1 MTEPPQSTPSTNNGT
16 RHLLAFVAE
25 CPAECP
31 VCDYSLRGLTQ
42 PRCPEC
48 GAELELRVGSPRLH
62 VGAWALAM
70 TSFALAL
77 GFDGVVSII
86 FLIVLVTTSI
96 AAFFPPPAGPPAA
109 PPPLLAFLLTSF
121 FIVLAASMAA
131 GLLVVARSR
140 SRWTRKPT
148 RQQWKH
154 AIIVFL
160 SVGTFHA
167 LIGLAWLSR
176 WI

>member
-1 MTEPPQSTPSTNNGT
+1 
-16 RHLLAFVAE
+16 
-25 CPAECP
+25 
-31 VCDYSLRGLTQ
+31 
-42 PRCPEC
+42 
-48 GAELELRVGSPRLH
+48 
-62 VGAWALAM
+62 M

-86 FLIVLVTTSI
+86 FLIALVTTSI

-109 PPPLLAFLLTSF
+109 PPPLFAFLLTAF
-121 FIVLAASMAA
+121 FIVLAATMAA

-140 SRWTRKPT
+140 PRWTRKPT

-154 AIIVFL
+154 AIVVFL